1 MDAAVVF
8 FFQVDALDFRSEAR
22 QFIESIFKGL
32 EILDCRMGPA
42 FTRYD
47 AEDAWRIG
55 QRPFEGD
62 TAFDFI
68 EGHQFSL
75 TADKGVLCILGPH
88 SVFREILAAEKFLL
102 QVLDVPC
109 LIEIVHFL
117 AKLADCIAGIAV
129 RMRVVD
135 AEKDFL
141 HGYIVIDEA
150 FEADQLGHEKA
161 HLILIFSRC
170 Q

>member
-1 MDAAVVF
+1 M
-8 FFQVDALDFRSEAR
+8 
-22 QFIESIFKGL
+22 SIHG
-32 EILDCRMGPA
+32 
-42 FTRYD
+42 
-47 AEDAWRIG
+47 
-55 QRPFEGD
+55 
-62 TAFDFI
+62 
-68 EGHQFSL
+68 
-75 TADKGVLCILGPH
+75 
-88 SVFREILAAEKFLL
+88 VFREVLAAEKFLL

-117 AKLADCIAGIAV
+117 AKLADRIACIAV

-150 FEADQLGHEKA
+150 FKPNQLRDEKA

-170 Q
+170 QEEEDGVQVAFSGMTPLPRRYVAKILAWMPKSSYCPDSALMPGVVKRSLHGSTRYWPGP